1 MPSFYAI
8 ATISPGRNDRIK
20 IPPMTRRELIAL
32 AGTAP
37 AFLKSGLAAP
47 SERINMAFIGV
58 GGMGTNRLRGFLK
71 HPDVNPVALCDL
83 DSNHLDRALQ
93 FVRRERNTSPELF
106 SDFRKLLASKQ
117 IDAVC
122 IATPDHWHAIP
133 TVQACQAGKDVFVEK
148 PLSYSIG
155 EGRAMVKAARA
166 HQRVTQMG
174 NHIHND
180 LPNFR
185 RVVELIQS
193 GAIGKVNR
201 VSVWKT
207 SETKGLGATPDST
220 PPKDFNYDFWLGPA
234 PLRPYNENRSHF
246 KFRYFWD
253 YSGGMFMDFWCHI
266 TDVVYWALD
275 LKAPKAVA
283 ASGRREI
290 TDDNGETPNYLEV
303 QYEYP
308 GLNLVWTLNP
318 QGPPGFEQWGIG
330 AAFQGSDGTLVT
342 NYGEHKIFRK
352 GKEVFDFTRPAASI
366 PDSPG
371 HIREFLDGIKSRK
384 LTTCDVEYGH
394 RLNKG
399 GLLGNIALRTGR
411 RIEWNDATE
420 QIVNDKPANKMVTRR
435 YRKPWKLA

>member
-1 MPSFYAI
+1 
-8 ATISPGRNDRIK
+8 
-20 IPPMTRRELIAL
+20 MTRRELIAL

-93 FVRRERNTSPELF
+93 FVRQERNTSPELF

-234 PLRPYNENRSHF
+234 PLRPYNANRSHF
-246 KFRYFWD
+246 NFRFFWD

-283 ASGRREI
+283 ASATDARYWYFLGLSKWSQGRTAEADADFKKGAEWESRAKPGRRQI
-290 TDDNGETPNYLEV
+290 GLALERV
-303 QYEYP
+303 QGNARQALE
-308 GLNLVWTLNP
+308 
-318 QGPPGFEQWGIG
+318 
-330 AAFQGSDGTLVT
+330 D
-342 NYGEHKIFRK
+342 R
-352 GKEVFDFTRPAASI
+352 RP
-366 PDSPG
+366 
-371 HIREFLDGIKSRK
+371 
-384 LTTCDVEYGH
+384 
-394 RLNKG
+394 
-399 GLLGNIALRTGR
+399 
-411 RIEWNDATE
+411 
-420 QIVNDKPANKMVTRR
+420 
-435 YRKPWKLA
+435 